1 MNKNNYIRHNNR
13 QLSIDFDTDDDPQ
26 APVPTAAKQP
36 VPATDE
42 HRDLHFVSFGSG
54 SSGNCAYL
62 GTNKEGIL
70 IDAGVDLNHV
80 FDDLRKN
87 SIKPEMVKGII
98 LTHDHADHIRY
109 SYQIV
114 RKYKH
119 IRIYCTPRLMNGL
132 LRHHNISR
140 RIKEYQEP
148 IYIETPFKLAGLQI
162 TAFETS
168 HDGTDNMG
176 FFIESGD
183 KKFVV
188 ATDMGIITARAE
200 HYMQQANYLM
210 IESNYCRVMLDE
222 GRYPEYLKNRVR
234 GEKGHLDNVVAAQF
248 VKEHYHPGLEYVFLC
263 HLSNDN
269 NTPDIALRTMTDAL
283 ESINLTV
290 GDASN
295 AVDQRDKD
303 VQLYALPRYDT
314 SLWFVL

>member
-1 MNKNNYIRHNNR
+1 
-13 QLSIDFDTDDDPQ
+13 
-26 APVPTAAKQP
+26 
-36 VPATDE
+36 
-42 HRDLHFVSFGSG
+42 
-54 SSGNCAYL
+54 
-62 GTNKEGIL
+62 
-70 IDAGVDLNHV
+70 
-80 FDDLRKN
+80 
-87 SIKPEMVKGII
+87 
-98 LTHDHADHIRY
+98 
-109 SYQIV
+109 
-114 RKYKH
+114 
-119 IRIYCTPRLMNGL
+119 
-132 LRHHNISR
+132 
-140 RIKEYQEP
+140 
-148 IYIETPFKLAGLQI
+148 
-162 TAFETS
+162 
-168 HDGTDNMG
+168 
-176 FFIESGD
+176 
-183 KKFVV
+183 
-188 ATDMGIITARAE
+188 MGIITARAE